1 MLMIMLLMMIMK
13 AMMMMM
19 VMVMMMAMGVG
30 AVEDERTEYRR
41 RFLTPKTAGRRRK
54 EGVTN
59 CWGRRGVGHK
69 PNSRKR
75 YKTS

>member
-1 MLMIMLLMMIMK
+1 MVMV
-13 AMMMMM
+13 M

-54 EGVTN
+54 EG
-59 CWGRRGVGHK
+59 G
-69 PNSRKR
+69 
-75 YKTS
+75 YKLLGGKGGGAQTKQPQKI

>member
-1 MLMIMLLMMIMK
+1 MVMV
-13 AMMMMM
+13 M

-54 EGVTN
+54 EG
-59 CWGRRGVGHK
+59 GLQIVGGK
-69 PNSRKR
+69 GG
-75 YKTS
+75 